1 MRRYIIASHHKLAYG
16 LKDTV
21 DFLTNG
27 IKKIYDVNAYVED
40 GEKPIEEVV
49 SELFASFD
57 ENDEVLVF
65 ADMMG
70 GSVYQKFYPYMSDKV
85 HVVCGINLPLTLA
98 LVLESEDTPLTQELV
113 HQYVEDSKN
122 QIVYVN
128 EVNFAVDEDDEQ
140 IRVRTASYLF
150 YQKRG
155 NDMKISTI
163 IENMKKY
170 HKGYGIP
177 E

>member
-21 DFLTNG
+21 DFLTDG
-27 IKKIYDVNAYVED
+27 IKKIYDV
-40 GEKPIEEVV
+40 EEVV

-128 EVNFAVDEDDEQ
+128 EVNFAVDEDDE
-140 IRVRTASYLF
+140 
-150 YQKRG
+150 
-155 NDMKISTI
+155 
-163 IENMKKY
+163 
-170 HKGYGIP
+170 
-177 E
+177 

>member
-40 GEKPIEEVV
+40 VEDGEKPIEELV

-65 ADMMG
+65 ADMTG
-70 GSVYQKFYPYMSDKV
+70 GSVYQKFYPYLSDKV

-98 LVLESEDTPLTQELV
+98 LVLE
-113 HQYVEDSKN
+113 
-122 QIVYVN
+122 
-128 EVNFAVDEDDEQ
+128 
-140 IRVRTASYLF
+140 
-150 YQKRG
+150 
-155 NDMKISTI
+155 MKILL
-163 IENMKKY
+163 
-170 HKGYGIP
+170 
-177 E
+177 

>member
-21 DFLTNG
+21 YFLTNG
-27 IKKIYDVNAYVED
+27 IKKIYDVNAYIED
-40 GEKPIEEVV
+40 EEKSIEEVV

-57 ENDEVLVF
+57 KNDEVLVF

-128 EVNFAVDEDDEQ
+128 EVNFAVDEDDE
-140 IRVRTASYLF
+140 
-150 YQKRG
+150 
-155 NDMKISTI
+155 
-163 IENMKKY
+163 
-170 HKGYGIP
+170 
-177 E
+177 

>member
-40 GEKPIEEVV
+40 VEDGEKPIEEVV

-57 ENDEVLVF
+57 ENDEVLDF

-128 EVNFAVDEDDEQ
+128 EVNFAVDEDDE
-140 IRVRTASYLF
+140 
-150 YQKRG
+150 
-155 NDMKISTI
+155 
-163 IENMKKY
+163 
-170 HKGYGIP
+170 
-177 E
+177 

>member
-16 LKDTV
+16 LIDTV

-70 GSVYQKFYPYMSDKV
+70 GSVYQKFHPSMSDKV

-113 HQYVEDSKN
+113 HQ
-122 QIVYVN
+122 
-128 EVNFAVDEDDEQ
+128 
-140 IRVRTASYLF
+140 
-150 YQKRG
+150 
-155 NDMKISTI
+155 
-163 IENMKKY
+163 
-170 HKGYGIP
+170 
-177 E
+177 

>member
-16 LKDTV
+16 LKDIV

-27 IKKIYDVNAYVED
+27 IKKIYDVNAYVEDVED

-65 ADMMG
+65 A
-70 GSVYQKFYPYMSDKV
+70 
-85 HVVCGINLPLTLA
+85 
-98 LVLESEDTPLTQELV
+98 DTPLTQELV

-128 EVNFAVDEDDEQ
+128 EVNFAVDEDDE
-140 IRVRTASYLF
+140 
-150 YQKRG
+150 
-155 NDMKISTI
+155 
-163 IENMKKY
+163 
-170 HKGYGIP
+170 
-177 E
+177 